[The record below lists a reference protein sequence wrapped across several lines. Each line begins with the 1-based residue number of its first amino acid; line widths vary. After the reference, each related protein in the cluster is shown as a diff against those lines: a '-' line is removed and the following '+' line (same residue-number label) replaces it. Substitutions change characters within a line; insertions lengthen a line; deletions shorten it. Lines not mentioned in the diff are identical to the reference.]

1 MAKQPKRIMSEFK
14 IAEIS
19 AVDVPAQEGAKMVL
33 MKRAD
38 LEKPNSDKGETQM
51 TPPTEKNSD
60 ISLEIAKRYI
70 DTTEGAVSFGTALAE
85 EIKSSIYW
93 ETMNAVGPY
102 LYSLDTSLR
111 SIAGD
116 VQVDNET
123 KLTMMRNTVEDF
135 MLVIRQVWSGIDQ
148 VVEQSLA
155 GKSIEGDA
163 TMTART
169 VKSYEDE
176 NLDLTK
182 QIEDLKKSNDTA
194 KFAEQ
199 LEALG
204 KQVESLTAERD
215 EATAKA
221 SMTDAE
227 KEFMGTLDKEEK
239 AKFMSMS
246 GDERKA
252 RMKKSAEDD
261 DTVVIKGRTI
271 RKSAVGEDVFEIFKA
286 QAAEAEVLRKS
297 VEEER
302 DRRETAEFGKR
313 AEDELGHLP
322 GTVTERA
329 NILKAVSKL
338 PEDVRTSIEKALTA
352 GDKAVKSAFS
362 TLGTNSGL
370 SDDVSKSSQA
380 FTSKVADIMNRDKC
394 TKTTAIAKARSLDAD
409 GFAAFREA
417 GGKL

>member
-38 LEKPNSDKGETQM
+38 LEKPNKGETQM
-51 TPPTEKNSD
+51 TLPTEKNSD

-70 DTTEGAVSFGTALAE
+70 DTSDGAVSFGTALAE

-93 ETMNAVGPY
+93 EAMNEVGPY

-116 VQVDNET
+116 VKVDNET

-176 NLDLTK
+176 ILDLTK
-182 QIEDLKKSNDTA
+182 QIEDLKKSNADTA

-204 KQVESLTAERD
+204 KQVEALTAERD

-227 KEFMGTLDKEEK
+227 KEFMGTLDRDEK
-239 AKFMSMS
+239 AKFLSMS

-286 QAAEAEVLRKS
+286 QAADEETLRKS
-297 VEEER
+297 FEEER

-338 PEDVRTSIEKALTA
+338 PDDVRTSIEKALAA

-394 TKTTAIAKARSLDAD
+394 TKTAAIAKARSLDAD